1 MINVVIGA
9 GIGGLST
16 GSITRKDGKYLVTAL
31 AVEAEPAIAKTHQLN
46 HPHIPIVEMR
56 VQNTK
61 QTLELVNRYVPRRF
75 WKKAWVHAS
84 NSCKLASTANFA
96 LRNL

>member
-1 MINVVIGA
+1 MYTWFKHGFYVVKKAFIWKTF
-9 GIGGLST
+9 I
-16 GSITRKDGKYLVTAL
+16 LVTAL

-61 QTLELVNRYVPRRF
+61 QTLSRADE
-75 WKKAWVHAS
+75 S
-84 NSCKLASTANFA
+84 
-96 LRNL
+96 LRAEAFLEEGVGAC